1 MADFNPSLARLGTD
15 QEPKGSPAGLEIPD
29 KVENIAWQTR
39 AASPT
44 PAEDALA
51 DALQA
56 IFNAEVYEL
65 PQVVEGLNARGVKP
79 PSGAPRWTEEIFR
92 SELARLGK

>member
-1 MADFNPSLARLGTD
+1 MADFNPSLARAGID
-15 QEPKGSPAGLEIPD
+15 QEPKGSPAGLEVPD
-29 KVENIAWQTR
+29 KVENIGWQTR
-39 AASPT
+39 AALPT

-56 IFNAEVYEL
+56 LFNEEIYDLAKL
-65 PQVVEGLNARGVKP
+65 VEGLNRRGVQP
-79 PSGAPRWTEEIFR
+79 PAGTQRWTEEIFR

>member
-1 MADFNPSLARLGTD
+1 MSDFNSSLARAGTD
-15 QEPKGSPAGLEIPD
+15 QQPKGSPAGLEVPD

-39 AASPT
+39 SALPT
-44 PAEDALA
+44 PDEDALA

-56 IFNAEVYEL
+56 LFNAEIYEL
-65 PQVVEGLNARGVKP
+65 PKVVEGLNARGVKP
-79 PSGAPRWTEEIFR
+79 PAGAPRWTEEIFR